1 MSEPITLP
9 APVIDFP
16 PPPRNKWE
24 REYRAFLRLLPDLL
38 QTHRGKYVAIH
49 NEQVVDSGD
58 DRLDL
63 AFRVLAKV
71 GGAPIHI
78 GHVTVEPEPISR
90 SGLIRD
96 LSRSGGAS

>member
-9 APVIDFP
+9 APVIDLT

-58 DRLDL
+58 DPIALIKAVHSRIGY
-63 AFRVLAKV
+63 V
-71 GGAPIHI
+71 PIHVDRVAAQPPPAI
-78 GHVTVEPEPISR
+78 RIPHYRIYRRKEPT
-90 SGLIRD
+90 
-96 LSRSGGAS
+96 